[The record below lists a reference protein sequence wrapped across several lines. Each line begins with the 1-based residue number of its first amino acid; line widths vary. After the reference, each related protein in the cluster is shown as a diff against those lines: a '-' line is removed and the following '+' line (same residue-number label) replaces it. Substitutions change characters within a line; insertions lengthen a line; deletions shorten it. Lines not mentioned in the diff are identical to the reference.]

1 VKKQLA
7 VLPTLETERLD
18 LRPYEMADAPAVQAL
33 ASAQEIADTT
43 LNIPHPYPDD
53 GAATWIAGHPAG
65 IEQGQYTFA
74 IVRKQDRVL
83 IGSMGIGVN
92 SRHNKGE
99 LGYWVGFPYWNQ
111 GCATEAAVRIVQ
123 WGFEELELNRI
134 YARHLVR
141 NPASARVMQK
151 AGLKYEGTFPQDVLK
166 GESYEDL
173 GQCGLT
179 REEYLRGC
187 PLPGF

>member
-1 VKKQLA
+1 MVTLTA
-7 VLPTLETERLD
+7 LPTLVTERLL
-18 LRPYEMADAPAVQAL
+18 LRPFEMADAPAVQAL
-33 ASAQEIADTT
+33 AGARQVADTT

-53 GAATWIAGHPAG
+53 GGATWIATHPAG

-74 IVRKQDRVL
+74 IIRKQDRVL
-83 IGSMGIGVN
+83 VGSMGIGVN
-92 SRHNKGE
+92 STHNKGE

-111 GCATEAAVRIVQ
+111 GYATEAARRIVR

-151 AGLKYEGTFPQDVLK
+151 AGLKYEGTFKQDVLK
-166 GESYEDL
+166 WRIYEDL
-173 GQCGLT
+173 GQCGLI
-179 REEYLRGC
+179 RAEYQVA
-187 PLPGF
+187 